1 MAAMASPAEMAR
13 SICWASWRV
22 SNWTRKGLYMVVVVD
37 YSPVVLLSVV
47 LDAVLVVVVAAA
59 AATFNV
65 VEVSTGS
72 KMRGEDSAASNIS
85 TSSFPWFEEPLV

>member
-1 MAAMASPAEMAR
+1 MASPAEMAR

-37 YSPVVLLSVV
+37 DSPVVLLSVV

>member
-37 YSPVVLLSVV
+37 DSPVVLLSVV

>member
-1 MAAMASPAEMAR
+1 
-13 SICWASWRV
+13 
-22 SNWTRKGLYMVVVVD
+22 MVVVVD
-37 YSPVVLLSVV
+37 DSPVVVLSVV
-47 LDAVLVVVVAAA
+47 LDAVLVVVVA

>member
-1 MAAMASPAEMAR
+1 MAAMASPAEMVR

-37 YSPVVLLSVV
+37 DSPVVLLSVV